1 MLGLFVYDYFSYYRC
16 YYKLAGRA
24 KRICTINK
32 TKIIFLRFKNVS
44 RNANTYGCSRGQNYL
59 E

>member
-1 MLGLFVYDYFSYYRC
+1 MLGLFVYDSFSYYRC
-16 YYKLAGRA
+16 YYKLAGTA

-32 TKIIFLRFKNVS
+32 TKIILKVKSVS
-44 RNANTYGCSRGQNYL
+44 RKANTYGCSRGQNYL